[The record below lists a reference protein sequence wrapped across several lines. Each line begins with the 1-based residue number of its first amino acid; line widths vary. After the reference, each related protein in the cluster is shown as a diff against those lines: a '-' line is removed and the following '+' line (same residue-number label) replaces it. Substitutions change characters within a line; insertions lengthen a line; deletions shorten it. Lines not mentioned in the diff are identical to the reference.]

1 MRHDQR
7 HRPRGQHQP
16 LGMRA
21 RRDRRLAPALPTL
34 PPWPLWTSPWKP
46 APPPVATPT
55 RGATSASSTPPSRS
69 RRRTPVA
76 KHSAQP
82 ARRRKDDQHVR
93 NELERLA
100 CQLAHQFHPKA
111 TTCLDPRPQAWS
123 APPTPRSAAPHRDC
137 RWSAESGWQRRPK
150 CRNSSRRGRHRLGF
164 LPSVTPVCPMAAE
177 SPTTGSGTGLP
188 RQNRASTHLKTG
200 PGHHPRRPASP
211 PSAHTRWF
219 GPGPREIA

>member
-46 APPPVATPT
+46 APPPPVATPT

-100 CQLAHQFHPKA
+100 CQLAHQLHPMA
-111 TTCLDPRPQAWS
+111 TTVWILGPKRGQHRQHRDQQRHIGTADEVQNLVGNAARSAEIAPAGAGTASASSLLLPPFAQWQPSRPPAQAPVCRARTVP
-123 APPTPRSAAPHRDC
+123 APTSRPARPPPPPAGKPTISPYTMVRPRSA
-137 RWSAESGWQRRPK
+137 
-150 CRNSSRRGRHRLGF
+150 
-164 LPSVTPVCPMAAE
+164 
-177 SPTTGSGTGLP
+177 
-188 RQNRASTHLKTG
+188 
-200 PGHHPRRPASP
+200 
-211 PSAHTRWF
+211 
-219 GPGPREIA
+219 